1 MNNVTSDNFDLEDD
15 LEVGIGVRRVNNMPL
30 YIVITVSVVFV
41 LTMMGVIVHRSQ
53 NRITQEKEQ
62 QERPT
67 ESTEQAS
74 QIVGKNRT
82 GFIQAATPAMAM
94 PEHLPPPAA
103 AENSG
108 TPPLP
113 ATASET
119 GGGKDEKQAALEA
132 ELQELR
138 TAKLELLKAAISAK
152 PPVPLDVGQ
161 NNNQQQSLPGQ
172 LHELEA
178 KMADS
183 SSSSKKPIERYKQT
197 IDELKAA
204 GIIPSQ
210 QGQNLSNSNINTGYQ
225 AFDSINGSNR
235 WKLPTQQEHPESL
248 YQLRA
253 GFVIP
258 GTLIGGINSDS
269 PGQIVAQVGQNV
281 YDTAT
286 GRYLLIPQGSRLVGS
301 YSSDIGYGQD
311 RILVAWQR
319 IVFPDGKALDIGAM
333 PGADSAGYSGFSDQ
347 TNNHSVRLFGSALL
361 MSAVV
366 AATSLS
372 QLNGNNS
379 GGNNTGYYG
388 QQTTA
393 GTLNQA
399 LGQQLGQV
407 TAQMIAK
414 NLNIAP
420 TLEIRPGFR
429 FNVVVTKDLTFTKP
443 YKAFDYSMQE

>member
-1 MNNVTSDNFDLEDD
+1 MNNTTPDDFDLDDD
-15 LEVGIGVRRVNNMPL
+15 LEVGSGVRRVNNMPL

-53 NRITQEKEQ
+53 NKLAQDKEQ

-74 QIVGKNRT
+74 QIVGRNRT
-82 GFIQAATPAMAM
+82 GFIQAATPSMAM
-94 PEHLPPPAA
+94 PERLPPPPA

-108 TPPLP
+108 APPLP
-113 ATASET
+113 SASSET
-119 GGGKDEKQAALEA
+119 GVNDEKQAALEA

-138 TAKLELLKAAISAK
+138 TAKLEQLKAAISAK
-152 PPVPLDVGQ
+152 PPVPLDVSQ
-161 NNNQQQSLPGQ
+161 NNNQQKSLAGQ
-172 LHELEA
+172 LHELETDMTNSNA
-178 KMADS
+178 
-183 SSSSKKPIERYKQT
+183 SSKNPIERYQQT
-197 IDELKAA
+197 IDALKLA

-210 QGQNLSNSNINTGYQ
+210 QGQSLSNSNTGYQ

-235 WKLPTQQEHPESL
+235 WKLTTQQEHPESL

-281 YDTAT
+281 YDSAK

-301 YSSDIGYGQD
+301 YSSDIGYGQE

-319 IVFPDGKALDIGAM
+319 IIFPDGKALDIGAM

-388 QQTTA
+388 QQTTS

>member
-1 MNNVTSDNFDLEDD
+1 MNNTTPDDFDLDDD
-15 LEVGIGVRRVNNMPL
+15 LDIGTGIRRVNNMPL

-53 NRITQEKEQ
+53 NRLEQNKEQ

-67 ESTEQAS
+67 ESSEQAS

-82 GFIQAATPAMAM
+82 GFVQAATPAMTM
-94 PEHLPPPAA
+94 PEHLPTPATDK
-103 AENSG
+103 SG
-108 TPPLP
+108 IPPLP
-113 ATASET
+113 AVSSET
-119 GGGKDEKQAALEA
+119 EGKDEKQAALEA

-138 TAKLELLKAAISAK
+138 TAKLELLKTAITAK
-152 PPVPLDVGQ
+152 SSVPLDISQ
-161 NNNQQQSLPGQ
+161 NYNQPKSLANPINA
-172 LHELEA
+172 LEA
-178 KMADS
+178 NTADS
-183 SSSSKKPIERYKQT
+183 SSSSKNPIERYKQT
-197 IDELKAA
+197 IDALKAA
-204 GIIPSQ
+204 GIIPTQ
-210 QGQNLSNSNINTGYQ
+210 PGQNASSTNAGYQ
-225 AFDSINGSNR
+225 TFDNQEGNNR
-235 WKLPTQQEHPESL
+235 WKSASQVEHPETL

-258 GTLIGGINSDS
+258 GTLIGGINSAS

-301 YSSDIGYGQD
+301 YSSDIGYGQE
-311 RILVAWQR
+311 RLLVAWQR
-319 IVFPDGKALDIGAM
+319 IIFPDGKAQDIGAM

-347 TNNHSVRLFGSALL
+347 TNNHTVRLFGSALL

-372 QLNGNNS
+372 QLNGNTS

-420 TLEIRPGFR
+420 TLEIRPGFQ

-443 YKAFDYSMQE
+443 YTAFDYSLQE

>member
-1 MNNVTSDNFDLEDD
+1 MNNTTPDDFDLDDD
-15 LEVGIGVRRVNNMPL
+15 LEVGTGVRRVNNMPL

-53 NRITQEKEQ
+53 NRLAQEKDQ

-82 GFIQAATPAMAM
+82 GFIQAATPTLTM
-94 PEHLPPPAA
+94 PERLPPPPA

-138 TAKLELLKAAISAK
+138 TAKLELLKAAISAQ
-152 PPVPLDVGQ
+152 PPVPLDVSQ
-161 NNNQQQSLPGQ
+161 NKNQQQSLAGQ
-172 LHELEA
+172 LHELDA
-178 KMADS
+178 NKADS
-183 SSSSKKPIERYKQT
+183 SSSSKNPIERYKQT
-197 IDELKAA
+197 IESLKEA
-204 GIIPSQ
+204 GIIPAQ
-210 QGQNLSNSNINTGYQ
+210 QGQNGRSTITGYQ
-225 AFDSINGSNR
+225 AFDNPDGSNR
-235 WKLPTQQEHPESL
+235 WKLITQQEHPESL

-301 YSSDIGYGQD
+301 YSSDIGYGQE
-311 RILVAWQR
+311 RLLVAWQR
-319 IVFPDGKALDIGAM
+319 IIFPDGKALDIGAM

-443 YKAFDYSMQE
+443 YKAFDYSIQE

>member
-1 MNNVTSDNFDLEDD
+1 MINTTPDDFDLDDD
-15 LEVGIGVRRVNNMPL
+15 LEVGTGVRRVNNMPL
-30 YIVITVSVVFV
+30 YIVITISVVFV
-41 LTMMGVIVHRSQ
+41 LTMILVMVHRSQ
-53 NRITQEKEQ
+53 NRLTQEKEQ
-62 QERPT
+62 QERPS

-74 QIVGKNRT
+74 QIVGNNRT
-82 GFIQAATPAMAM
+82 GFITAAAPAMTI
-94 PEHLPPPAA
+94 PERLPLPHA

-108 TPPLP
+108 EPALPPVP
-113 ATASET
+113 SET
-119 GGGKDEKQAALEA
+119 EGKDEKQAALEA

-138 TAKLELLKAAISAK
+138 NAKLELIKAAITAK
-152 PPVPLDVGQ
+152 SPVPLAAGQ
-161 NNNQQQSLPGQ
+161 SQQEPQNSTEQFDDLNNSLGKNSAS
-172 LHELEA
+172 A
-178 KMADS
+178 KN
-183 SSSSKKPIERYKQT
+183 PIERYKQT
-197 IDELKAA
+197 IDSLKVA
-204 GIIPSQ
+204 GIIPTQ
-210 QGQNLSNSNINTGYQ
+210 QGQNLNSTHAGYQ
-225 AFDSINGSNR
+225 AFDNQDGYNR
-235 WKLPTQQEHPESL
+235 WKSSSQLEHPETL

-301 YSSDIGYGQD
+301 YSNDIAYGQE

-319 IVFPDGKALDIGAM
+319 IIFPDGKALDIGAM
-333 PGADSAGYSGFSDQ
+333 PGADSAGYSGFTDQ
-347 TNNHSVRLFGSALL
+347 ANHHTVRLFGSAIL

-379 GGNNTGYYG
+379 GGSNTGYYG

-429 FNVVVTKDLTFTKP
+429 FNVVVTKDLTFAKP
-443 YKAFDYSMQE
+443 YRAFDYS

>member
-1 MNNVTSDNFDLEDD
+1 MNNTMPDDFDLNDD
-15 LEVGIGVRRVNNMPL
+15 LEVGTGVRRVNNMPL

-82 GFIQAATPAMAM
+82 GFIQAATPAMTI
-94 PEHLPPPAA
+94 PERLPPPPA

-119 GGGKDEKQAALEA
+119 GGGRDEKQAALEA

-138 TAKLELLKAAISAK
+138 TAKLELFKAAITAK
-152 PPVPLDVGQ
+152 PPVPLDVSQ
-161 NNNQQQSLPGQ
+161 NNNQQQSLARQ
-172 LHELEA
+172 LHALEA
-178 KMADS
+178 NIADS
-183 SSSSKKPIERYKQT
+183 SSSSKNPIEHYKQT

-210 QGQNLSNSNINTGYQ
+210 QGQNGRSTFTGYQ
-225 AFDSINGSNR
+225 AFDNQDGNNR
-235 WKLPTQQEHPESL
+235 WKSSSQLEQPETL

-286 GRYLLIPQGSRLVGS
+286 GRHLLIPQGSRLVGS
-301 YSSDIGYGQD
+301 YFSDIGYGQE

-333 PGADSAGYSGFSDQ
+333 PGADSAGYSGFSDL
-347 TNNHSVRLFGSALL
+347 TNHHSVRLFGSALL

-372 QLNGNNS
+372 QLNDNNS

-443 YKAFDYSMQE
+443 YKAFDYSIQE

>member
-1 MNNVTSDNFDLEDD
+1 MNNTTPDDFNLDDD
-15 LEVGIGVRRVNNMPL
+15 LEVGTGVRRVNNMPL

-53 NRITQEKEQ
+53 NRLAQEKEQ

-82 GFIQAATPAMAM
+82 GFIQAATPTLII
-94 PEHLPPPAA
+94 PERLPPPPA

-113 ATASET
+113 ATSNET
-119 GGGKDEKQAALEA
+119 GVKDEKQAALEA

-152 PPVPLDVGQ
+152 PPVPLDVSQ
-161 NNNQQQSLPGQ
+161 NNNQPKSPTGQ
-172 LHELEA
+172 LPELEA
-178 KMADS
+178 NMADS
-183 SSSSKKPIERYKQT
+183 SSPSKNPIERYKQT
-197 IDELKAA
+197 IDALKAA
-204 GIIPSQ
+204 GIIPAQ
-210 QGQNLSNSNINTGYQ
+210 QGQNGSNNAGYQ
-225 AFDSINGSNR
+225 VFDNVDGSNR
-235 WKLPTQQEHPESL
+235 WKLTTQQEHPESL

-420 TLEIRPGFR
+420 TLEIRPGFQ

-443 YKAFDYSMQE
+443 YKAFDYSIQE

>member
-1 MNNVTSDNFDLEDD
+1 
-15 LEVGIGVRRVNNMPL
+15 
-30 YIVITVSVVFV
+30 
-41 LTMMGVIVHRSQ
+41 
-53 NRITQEKEQ
+53 
-62 QERPT
+62 
-67 ESTEQAS
+67 
-74 QIVGKNRT
+74 
-82 GFIQAATPAMAM
+82 
-94 PEHLPPPAA
+94 
-103 AENSG
+103 
-108 TPPLP
+108 
-113 ATASET
+113 
-119 GGGKDEKQAALEA
+119 
-132 ELQELR
+132 
-138 TAKLELLKAAISAK
+138 
-152 PPVPLDVGQ
+152 LDVSQ
-161 NNNQQQSLPGQ
+161 NNNQQKSLTGQ

-178 KMADS
+178 DMANS

-197 IDELKAA
+197 IESLKAA

-210 QGQNLSNSNINTGYQ
+210 QGQNGSNNAGYQ
-225 AFDSINGSNR
+225 AFDSIDGSNR
-235 WKLPTQQEHPESL
+235 WKLATQQERPETL

-319 IVFPDGKALDIGAM
+319 IIFPDGKALDIGAM

-443 YKAFDYSMQE
+443 YQAFDYSIQE

>member
-1 MNNVTSDNFDLEDD
+1 MNNMTSDDFDLDDD
-15 LEVGIGVRRVNNMPL
+15 LEVGTGVRRVNNMPL

-94 PEHLPPPAA
+94 PEHLPPPPAT
-103 AENSG
+103 EKSG

-113 ATASET
+113 ETASET
-119 GGGKDEKQAALEA
+119 GGGKDEKQAVLEA

-138 TAKLELLKAAISAK
+138 TAKLELLKAAITSK
-152 PPVPLDVGQ
+152 PPVPLDVSQ
-161 NNNQQQSLPGQ
+161 NNNQPKSLAGQ

-178 KMADS
+178 NMDDS
-183 SSSSKKPIERYKQT
+183 RFSSKNPIERYKQT
-197 IDELKAA
+197 IDALKAS

-210 QGQNLSNSNINTGYQ
+210 QGQNLSNINTGFQ
-225 AFDSINGSNR
+225 AFDSVDGSNR
-235 WKLPTQQEHPESL
+235 WKLTSQQEHPESL

-319 IVFPDGKALDIGAM
+319 IIFPDGKALDIGAM

-443 YKAFDYSMQE
+443 YQAFDYSIQE